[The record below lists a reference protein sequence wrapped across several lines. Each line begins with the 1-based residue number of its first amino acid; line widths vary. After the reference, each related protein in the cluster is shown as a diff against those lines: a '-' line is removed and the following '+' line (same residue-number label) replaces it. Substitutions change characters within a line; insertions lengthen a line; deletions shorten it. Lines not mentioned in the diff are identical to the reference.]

1 MDEETKICGRCEE
14 DLPLTRFYLCP
25 TSVDKHSGTCMKCQK
40 ERVYEIREQR
50 RSKGLTVGGVIPKW
64 RIKVMEKLA
73 EERGEPITAS
83 ELAIERER
91 HKRRVE
97 KEIEIDLKPDPVP
110 QDFESETGLSLLT
123 GTFLRQ
129 GQRKRSW
136 SCY

>member
-1 MDEETKICGRCEE
+1 
-14 DLPLTRFYLCP
+14 
-25 TSVDKHSGTCMKCQK
+25 
-40 ERVYEIREQR
+40 
-50 RSKGLTVGGVIPKW
+50 
-64 RIKVMEKLA
+64 MEKLA
-73 EERGEPITAS
+73 EERGAPITAS
-83 ELAIERER
+83 ELAIEKER

-97 KEIEIDLKPDPVP
+97 KEIELELKPDPVP